1 MENMAKSKLTDARE
15 NFRLPATKSAKTET
29 DTIAASINGI
39 QSSITISNDTSPP
52 PTLLSGASLHRLT
65 HDYVES
71 TREGNGHGILVNKT
85 RKKEPLEPAAK
96 ILSLAIKS
104 WGRPDILLSVPD
116 DGKPKGLWFNLKE
129 DSQYN
134 IKFTF
139 QVKNN
144 ITYSLK
150 CTITTCSTL
159 GKIGSSS
166 TSKHYE
172 FVL

>member
-1 MENMAKSKLTDARE
+1 MKKHRRTLIRFITTDSGINQRHPIFDHHIQRYLTSSD
-15 NFRLPATKSAKTET
+15 
-29 DTIAASINGI
+29 IAIGSF
-39 QSSITISNDTSPP
+39 PP
-52 PTLLSGASLHRLT
+52 SFDS
-65 HDYVES
+65 DYVES
-71 TREGNGHGILVNKT
+71 TGEGNGHGIFVNKT
-85 RKKEPLEPAAK
+85 RKEGTSFSALVEPLEPAAK

-166 TSKHYE
+166 SRSPFQT
-172 FVL
+172 L